1 MKKIFCLFLLAF
13 AFMFTACSTQNNN
26 YYEVNS
32 SGTVGK
38 EDSNTMSDNTSD
50 QQNIPDNGGNSKI
63 LIAYFSWSG
72 NTKQLAEMIQ
82 SETSGDLFAISPVVP
97 YTDNYDDLLDIAQ
110 QEQRDNARP
119 EAAETVSDMDSYD
132 IVFIGYP
139 NWWSDAPMLV
149 LSFLE
154 SYDLSG
160 KTVIPFCTHGSSG
173 FGHSVDSVKNSAQGA
188 NFLDGFEVR
197 GANVGKAQSDVS
209 SWISGLN
216 LR

>member
-1 MKKIFCLFLLAF
+1 MKKIICLFLLAF
-13 AFMFTACSTQNNN
+13 IFMFTACRAQNSNSS
-26 YYEVNS
+26 EVNS
-32 SGTVGK
+32 GGAVGTG
-38 EDSNTMSDNTSD
+38 DSNTISGNTSEPQSDNGES
-50 QQNIPDNGGNSKI
+50 GKI

-82 SETSGDLFAISPVVP
+82 NETSGDLFTISPAVP

-119 EAAETVSDMDSYD
+119 KVAETVSAMDSYD

-139 NWWSDAPMLV
+139 NWWNDAPKLV

-173 FGHSVDSVKNSAQGA
+173 FGRSVDSVKNSAQGA

-197 GANVGKAQSDVS
+197 GANVGKAQNDVS

-216 LR
+216 LK

>member
-13 AFMFTACSTQNNN
+13 IFMFTACSAQDSNSS
-26 YYEVNS
+26 EVNS
-32 SGTVGK
+32 GGTVGTG
-38 EDSNTMSDNTSD
+38 DSNTMSDNTSEP
-50 QQNIPDNGGNSKI
+50 QSIPDNGGSNKI

-82 SETSGDLFAISPVVP
+82 SETSGDLFAISPAVP

-119 EAAETVSDMDSYD
+119 EVAETVTDMDSYD

-139 NWWSDAPMLV
+139 NWWNDAPMLV

-154 SYDLSG
+154 SYDLSD

-173 FGHSVDSVKNSAQGA
+173 FGRSVDSVKNSAQGA
-188 NFLDGFEVR
+188 NFLGGFEVR
-197 GANVGKAQSDVS
+197 GVNVGKAQNDVS